1 MEQKRETLRKFRK
14 AFKYSQRTGF
24 MQIEVSRKVEQ
35 GCARAGTQRFTRA
48 IADRFRLQ
56 SRWKQALTPPAS
68 RMQYNFSMKTAT
80 IPPIRVEP
88 EFRLEIEGLLEQG
101 ESLSEFVETAVRATV
116 EARKTRAEF
125 VKRGM
130 AAIDQS
136 RREGTS
142 IPADQVMAKLRA
154 RVAAAR
160 ASKAG

>member
-1 MEQKRETLRKFRK
+1 
-14 AFKYSQRTGF
+14 
-24 MQIEVSRKVEQ
+24 
-35 GCARAGTQRFTRA
+35 
-48 IADRFRLQ
+48 
-56 SRWKQALTPPAS
+56 
-68 RMQYNFSMKTAT
+68 MQYNFSMKTAT

>member
-1 MEQKRETLRKFRK
+1 
-14 AFKYSQRTGF
+14 
-24 MQIEVSRKVEQ
+24 
-35 GCARAGTQRFTRA
+35 
-48 IADRFRLQ
+48 
-56 SRWKQALTPPAS
+56 
-68 RMQYNFSMKTAT
+68 MQYNFSMKTAT

-88 EFRLEIEGLLEQG
+88 AFRLEIEGLLEQG